1 MGAITR
7 LSLRTASA
15 HRSRYILGTVAVGV
29 ASAFMVA
36 GSMLVEALSTQ
47 MRLAGADDTGASA
60 GLFVLLSAF
69 GLVVVVAAG
78 FVITNSFQTMVAAR
92 SRELALLRAVG
103 MRGRQAFASVL
114 VEGLLVGF
122 VGALVGVAL
131 GSIAAWAVIAVAMP
145 GAALVAPGASTLA
158 LSLGVSLLV
167 TVASVLAPARRA
179 TRIPPIAA
187 LSSADT
193 LTADDIGR
201 TRIALGAG
209 VLALG
214 LGVALAPIQGGGSLS
229 ILAFTVGALVAFA
242 GMSLLAP
249 IFVPAMARMITVGMT
264 QRPVGR
270 LAVGNLARGRRRTSN
285 TAMAVVLGVTLFTG
299 VNVVLNSAIETARA
313 AGYAQDDTGAVFG
326 LAFGLTGLTILVGLL
341 GVLNTIVLSVRER
354 ARELSLLRAV
364 GMTVREVRRTVT
376 IEGTLVGLVGVGLGI
391 VLGLAGSA
399 LLMTRLPDEG
409 LLFAPPWTLIGV
421 VALAS
426 LALVAT
432 STRVVAGRAASCRP
446 ALAAVA

>member
-1 MGAITR
+1 MAGVAR

-15 HRSRYILGTVAVGV
+15 HRSRYVLGAGAVGV

-36 GSMLVEALSTQ
+36 GSMLIEALSAQ
-47 MRLAGADDTGASA
+47 MRVAGADDAGQSA
-60 GLFVLLSAF
+60 GLFALLSAF
-69 GLVVVVAAG
+69 GLVVIVAAG
-78 FVITNSFQTMVAAR
+78 FVITNSFQTMLAAR
-92 SRELALLRAVG
+92 SRELALLRSVG

-114 VEGLLVGF
+114 VEGLLVGI
-122 VGALVGVAL
+122 VGALAGLAL
-131 GSIAAWAVIAVAMP
+131 GSIAAWGVIAVAMP
-145 GAALVAPGASTLA
+145 GATLVAPGASTVA
-158 LSLGVSLLV
+158 LSLGVSLTV
-167 TVASVLAPARRA
+167 TLAAVLAPARRA
-179 TRIPPIAA
+179 TRIPPMAA
-187 LSSADT
+187 LSSAET
-193 LTADDIGR
+193 LTADHIGR
-201 TRIALGAG
+201 TRVALGAG

-214 LGVALAPIQGGGSLS
+214 LGVAFVPIQGGGALS
-229 ILAFTVGALVAFA
+229 ILAFTVGALISFA

-249 IFVPAMARMITVGMT
+249 IFVPAMARMVTIGITR
-264 QRPVGR
+264 RPAGR

-285 TAMAVVLGVTLFTG
+285 TTMAVVLGVTLFTG
-299 VNVVLNSAIETARA
+299 VNVVLNSALVTTRA
-313 AGYAQDDTGAVFG
+313 AGYTPDDSGTVFA

-354 ARELSLLRAV
+354 AQELSLLRAV

-409 LLFAPPWTLIGV
+409 LLFAPPWTLIGA
-421 VALAS
+421 VALGS

-446 ALAAVA
+446 ALAVAG